1 MKRNVYKF
9 LILILQFTCGGLVV
23 RLGHSFMADFL
34 IILPFSIAGAIL
46 FNLYDDEMKK

>member
-9 LILILQFTCGGLVV
+9 LILLLQFVCGGLAA
-23 RLGHSFMADFL
+23 RLGHSFMADLL
-34 IILPFSIAGAIL
+34 IILPFSIAVAIL